1 MASTGDSYSI
11 ESSLMREEGSNGV
24 LYSIPKV
31 YSTAGFFSFGGL
43 VSDVGSVERI
53 SIGAL
58 QVA

>member
-31 YSTAGFFSFGGL
+31 YSTAGFSFGGL